1 MTRAGQAPRIR
12 LRGLLAPLAAVVLVL
27 ALAGCGSAAPSEPAG
42 AIEAPAV
49 VTFEVAGQGT
59 FKVELLT
66 PELVEQAIAL
76 RDGTA
81 VDRQTPIGTIVDGD
95 GGVNAPWN
103 WHLDPA
109 SFEFVDVAMEVCDGL
124 PSHVEDKTLTSTY
137 YCPWGPKVVSV
148 TPR

>member
-1 MTRAGQAPRIR
+1 M
-12 LRGLLAPLAAVVLVL
+12 
-27 ALAGCGSAAPSEPAG
+27 
-42 AIEAPAV
+42 
-49 VTFEVAGQGT
+49 AGQGT

-95 GGVNAPWN
+95 GGVNAPWH

-109 SFEFVDVAMEVCDGL
+109 SVEFVDVAMEVCDGL
-124 PSHVEDKTLTSTY
+124 PSHVEDGTLTSTS
-137 YCPWGPKVVSV
+137 YCPWGPKVISV
-148 TPR
+148 TPRSSIPTRPVDPTPWAQHTRRARRPVTRRHALAHGEGEYRGARQR